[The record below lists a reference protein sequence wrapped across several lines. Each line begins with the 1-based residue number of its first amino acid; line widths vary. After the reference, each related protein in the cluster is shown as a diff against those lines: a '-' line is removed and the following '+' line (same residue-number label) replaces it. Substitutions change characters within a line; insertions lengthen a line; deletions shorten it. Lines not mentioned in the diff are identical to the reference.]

1 MLAGVKRLA
10 KLGMVTAPPGMSAL
24 DMNSAE
30 DAVVRHTREVVEGF
44 VLCGMEVSLLS
55 CGSADTARLAT
66 AAVHLWSLACLMSCQ
81 QDVYGCISK
90 LNSTCRAA
98 TESWHI

>member
-44 VLCGMEVSLLS
+44 VLCGMEVSPLPIGSLL
-55 CGSADTARLAT
+55 TQLALPD
-66 AAVHLWSLACLMSCQ
+66 AAFHLWS
-81 QDVYGCISK
+81 
-90 LNSTCRAA
+90 STCSSAQVSRVPDVA
-98 TESWHI
+98 IGC